1 MREIVAMAVKD
12 LRLLFRDRAGFFF
25 TLFFPLIVAVMFGTI
40 FGGGGGSRNAMTI
53 LVVDEDETD
62 GSRTFITALD
72 SASEVRIQ
80 ETNREEATELV
91 RRGKQVAYV
100 ALKEGFGEAYERV
113 FWGEPPVVELGV
125 DPARQAEA
133 AMLQGILMKYGA
145 ERMQQFFSDAST
157 QRNQI
162 ERARASL
169 DDSTYMPPEVRTN
182 LQQLFS
188 AWENLIDESDTA
200 LEADSVGGGE
210 SGFQGF
216 EPIRVEQAEV
226 AVIREGPKSSY
237 EITFPQGVIW
247 GLIGIAAA
255 FGLSIVTERTRGTL
269 VRLQMAPIRR
279 ASIMAGKALACFT
292 TTIGI
297 SVGLFVFAMIVF
309 GIQPG
314 SFPMLILAII
324 SSSLAF
330 VGIMMLLSV
339 LGRTEQATAGISW
352 AVLLIMA
359 MLGGGMVPLF
369 FMPSW
374 MQTIGILSPVK
385 WSILA
390 MEGAIWRQ
398 FTLSEMLM
406 PCLILIGIGIV
417 CFTIGVRAFRWSQ
430 EL

>member
-1 MREIVAMAVKD
+1 MMREIMAMAVKD

-40 FGGGGGSRNAMTI
+40 FGGGGSRSAMTI
-53 LVVDEDETD
+53 LVVDEDTTD
-62 GSRTFITALD
+62 GSRAFVTALD
-72 SASEVRIQ
+72 SASEVRIE
-80 ETNREEATELV
+80 ETNREQATELV
-91 RRGKQVAYV
+91 RRGKRVAYV

-113 FWGEPPVVELGV
+113 FWGEPPAVELGV

-145 ERMQQFFSDAST
+145 ERMQRIFSDAGA
-157 QRNQI
+157 QRDQI
-162 ERARASL
+162 ERARTYL
-169 DDSTYMPPEVRTN
+169 DGSTDIPPEVRSN
-182 LQQLFS
+182 LQQLYG

-200 LEADSVGGGE
+200 QESDSGSGSQ

-216 EPIRVEQAEV
+216 EPIRIEQADV
-226 AVIREGPKSSY
+226 AVIREGPRSSY

-279 ASIMAGKALACFT
+279 AHIMAGKAVACFMT
-292 TTIGI
+292 TMVI
-297 SVGLFVFAMIVF
+297 SVGLFIFGMIVF

-314 SFPMLILAII
+314 SLLMLLLAIV

-339 LGRTEQATAGISW
+339 LGKTEQATAGISW
-352 AVLLIMA
+352 AVLLIIA

-374 MQTIGILSPVK
+374 MQTIGVFSPVK
-385 WSILA
+385 WAILA

-406 PCLILIGIGIV
+406 PCLILIGLGFI
-417 CFTIGVRAFRWSQ
+417 CFTIGIRAFRWSQ